1 MYRNA
6 SILTVVSKRLP
17 IVMEFFVSPSAK
29 EGPPAIL
36 MALSDTVATSG
47 RSLSL
52 QCHIKGSPAPMILW
66 RKDGKMIGNTKDF
79 KQTYQNNIALL
90 NIQEV
95 MEQDGGCYECVA
107 RNSFGAVSSSCS
119 ISVQTGEVLYI

>member
-1 MYRNA
+1 
-6 SILTVVSKRLP
+6 
-17 IVMEFFVSPSAK
+17 MEKMTDKFCSVAAK

-36 MALSDTVATSG
+36 QALSDTVATCG
-47 RSLSL
+47 RALTL
-52 QCHIKGSPAPMILW
+52 QCQIKGSPAPMILW

-90 NIQEV
+90 AIQEI

-107 RNSFGAVSSSCS
+107 RNSFGAVSSSFS
-119 ISVQTGEVLYI
+119 ITVHKGEIFGIANTMYSVLSMQS

>member
-1 MYRNA
+1 
-6 SILTVVSKRLP
+6 
-17 IVMEFFVSPSAK
+17 MEKMSDNICSVAAK

-36 MALSDTVATSG
+36 QALSDTVATCG
-47 RSLSL
+47 KALTL
-52 QCHIKGSPAPMILW
+52 QCQIKGSPAPMILW

-79 KQTYQNNIALL
+79 KQMYQNNIALL
-90 NIQEV
+90 AIQEI

-119 ISVQTGEVLYI
+119 ITVQKGEILGIANTMYSVPVLCIQS

>member
-1 MYRNA
+1 MEK
-6 SILTVVSKRLP
+6 VSDN
-17 IVMEFFVSPSAK
+17 ICSVAAK

-36 MALSDTVATSG
+36 QALSDTVATC
-47 RSLSL
+47 RKALTL
-52 QCHIKGSPAPMILW
+52 QCQIKGSPAPMILW

-90 NIQEV
+90 AIQEI

-119 ISVQTGEVLYI
+119 ITVQKGEILGIVNTMYSVLCIQS